1 MFVLENAPLKMFRIC
16 DKMMQKFTWF
26 VDMNTSATALQV
38 IKITAGGDAV
48 KNRLAPFFGAFK
60 YFKLG
65 PVSVKFVPASTLPV
79 DPTGLS
85 LAAGE
90 NTVDPRDQFN
100 PGLIRITNGE
110 DVADNLMDLTGTN
123 IQNVYYSMMLDRRW
137 YKFQLQAGVRRT
149 ARPLFWSVAQLHQD
163 AFPGATMNIPHVGSS
178 GGINT
183 STDSIQTLRDGDSTY
198 QQRVA
203 GSSPRGLFQTGI
215 HERMSWLPTDFL
227 QALALKTGVQNLDYG
242 LNNVPEVEL
251 MKIVLPKAYK
261 TSYYYRVYITETVY
275 FKDPVVLNYNR
286 YAPMDRFVTVSRPVP
301 SLPGST
307 EGTGHGQDDVT
318 LPGNQGARLP

>member
-1 MFVLENAPLKMFRIC
+1 
-16 DKMMQKFTWF
+16 MMQKFTWF
-26 VDMNTSATALQV
+26 VDMNTSSTALQV
-38 IKITAGGDAV
+38 VKITAGGVAV
-48 KNRLAPFFGAFK
+48 QNRLAPFFGAYK

-110 DVADNLMDLTGTN
+110 DMADDIMSLTAAN
-123 IQNVYYSMMLDRRW
+123 IDKTYYSMMLDRRW
-137 YKFQLQAGVRRT
+137 FKFQLQSGVRRT

-163 AFPGATMNIPHVGSS
+163 AFPGATRNVPYVGTSGGANTSVMNDLTVRGGPTDMTYDDWNSGSS
-178 GGINT
+178 
-183 STDSIQTLRDGDSTY
+183 
-198 QQRVA
+198 A
-203 GSSPRGLFQTGI
+203 RGLFQTGFK
-215 HERMSWLPTDFL
+215 ERMSWLPTDFI
-227 QALALKTGVQNLDYG
+227 QKLALYGGAETIDYG

-261 TSYYYRVYITETVY
+261 TSYYYRVYVTETVY
-275 FKDPVVLNYNR
+275 FKDPVVLNYNQ
-286 YAPMDRFVTVSRPVP
+286 YTPMDRFLSVSKP
-301 SLPGST
+301 SAIMPGT
-307 EGTGHGQDDVT
+307 NQGTQYNQDSVVY
-318 LPGNQGARLP
+318 PGNNGQVLP